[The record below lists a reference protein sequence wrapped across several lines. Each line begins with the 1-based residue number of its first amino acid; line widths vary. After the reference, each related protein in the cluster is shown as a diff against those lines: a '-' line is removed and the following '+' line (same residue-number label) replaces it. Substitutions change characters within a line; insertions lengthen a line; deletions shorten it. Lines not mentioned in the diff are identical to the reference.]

1 MKRIGFV
8 GLGIMGK
15 PMVRNLLKAGFSVTV
30 YDIVADAVKALVA
43 EGATGASSAKAVA
56 TDQDVVITMV
66 PSGPIVRSLLNGD
79 DGILAGVKAGTVIV
93 DMSSVTPVESKEFAE
108 LAAAKGCAFLDA
120 PVSGGEPGAV
130 AGTLAI
136 MVGGEEDVLDSVR
149 DVFEV
154 MGSSITLV
162 GPTGSGSVTKLANQV
177 IVNLN
182 IAAVAEA
189 LILSTKAGADPKKV
203 YEAIRGGLAGSTVL
217 DAKAPMMFR
226 RNFKPG
232 GPIKINL
239 KDITNVMDTAKKLD
253 LPLVM
258 TGVLEQIMHSLKA
271 TGHLMDDHSGIVQF
285 YENISGVVV
294 KTNEE

>member
-1 MKRIGFV
+1 MQKVGFV

-15 PMVRNLLKAGFSVTV
+15 PMVRNLLKAGFPVTV
-30 YDIVADAVKALVA
+30 YDIVEDAVKTLAA
-43 EGATGASSAKAVA
+43 EGATPAKSAKEVA
-56 TDQDVVITMV
+56 EGQDMVITMV
-66 PSGPIVRSLLNGD
+66 PNGPIVRSLLKGE
-79 DGILAGVKAGTVIV
+79 DGILAGVKPGTIIA
-93 DMSSVTPVESKEFAE
+93 DMSSVTPVESQEFAG
-108 LAAAKGCAFLDA
+108 LAKEKGCEFLDA

-136 MVGGEEDVLDSVR
+136 MVGGEQSTLDKAQ
-149 DVFEV
+149 DVFAA

-162 GPTGSGSVTKLANQV
+162 GPNGSGSVTKLANQV

-182 IAAVAEA
+182 IAAVSEA
-189 LILSTKAGADPKKV
+189 MILATKAGADPKKV

-217 DAKAPMMFR
+217 DAKAPMMFN

-253 LPLVM
+253 LPLIM
-258 TGVLEQIMHSLKA
+258 TSILQQIMNSLKA

-285 YENISGVVV
+285 YENISGVIV
-294 KTNEE
+294 KTQEK

>member
-43 EGATGASSAKAVA
+43 EGAKGASSAKEVA
-56 TDQDVVITMV
+56 CDQDVVITMV

-149 DVFEV
+149 DVFEA

>member
-43 EGATGASSAKAVA
+43 EGATGASSAKEVA
-56 TDQDVVITMV
+56 IDQDVVITMV

-149 DVFEV
+149 DVFEA

>member
-43 EGATGASSAKAVA
+43 EGATGASSAKEVA

-149 DVFEV
+149 DVFEA

-253 LPLVM
+253 LPLIM

>member
-43 EGATGASSAKAVA
+43 EGATGASSAKEVA

-149 DVFEV
+149 DVFEA

-294 KTNEE
+294 KTHEE

>member
-30 YDIVADAVKALVA
+30 YDIVADAVTALVA
-43 EGATGASSAKAVA
+43 EGATGASSAKEVA

-149 DVFEV
+149 DVFEA